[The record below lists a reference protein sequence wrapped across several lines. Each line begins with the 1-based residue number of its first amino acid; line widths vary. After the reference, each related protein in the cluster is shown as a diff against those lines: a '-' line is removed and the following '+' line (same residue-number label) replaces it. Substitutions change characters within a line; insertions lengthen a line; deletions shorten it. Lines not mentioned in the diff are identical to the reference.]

1 MEYISVAIDGPAGAG
16 KSSVAKKV
24 AKDLGFIYVDTGAMY
39 RSVALYAIRNNIKP
53 SDEASVKE
61 RIDDIDITIKYIDGV
76 QHIYL
81 NGVDVSDD
89 IRTPE
94 VSMGASDV
102 AKIGVVR
109 EKLVSLQRNMAKVA
123 NIIMDGRDIC
133 TTVLPDAQ
141 VKLFLTASVDAR
153 AKRRYDEMTQKG
165 MLCEYEEIKKDII
178 SRDKNDSER
187 KISPLKKADD
197 AKLLDTSDMSFDEVV
212 DTVKNE
218 IKEHGYV
225 L

>member
-39 RSVALYAIRNNIKP
+39 RSVALYAIRNNINP

-212 DTVKNE
+212 DMVKNE

>member
-24 AKDLGFIYVDTGAMY
+24 AKDLDFIYVDTGAMY
-39 RSVALYAIRNNIKP
+39 RSVALYAIRNNISP
-53 SDEASVKE
+53 SDEVAIKE
-61 RIDDIDITIKYIDGV
+61 KIDDIDITIKYIDGV

-81 NGVDVSDD
+81 NGVDVSED
-89 IRTPE
+89 IRTPQ

-102 AKIGVVR
+102 AKIGIVR
-109 EKLVSLQRNMAKVA
+109 EKLVSIQRNMAKVA

-141 VKLFLTASVDAR
+141 IKLFLTASVDAR
-153 AKRRYDEMTQKG
+153 AKRRYDEMVQKG
-165 MLCEYEEIKKDII
+165 MECEYEEIKKDII
-178 SRDKNDSER
+178 ARDKNDSER

>member
-39 RSVALYAIRNNIKP
+39 RSVALYAIRNNINP

>member
-24 AKDLGFIYVDTGAMY
+24 AKDLDFIYVDTGAMY
-39 RSVALYAIRNNIKP
+39 RSVALYAIRNNISP
-53 SDEASVKE
+53 SDEVAIKE
-61 RIDDIDITIKYIDGV
+61 KIDDIDITIKYIDGV

-81 NGVDVSDD
+81 NGVDVSED
-89 IRTPE
+89 IRTPQ

-102 AKIGVVR
+102 AKIGIVR
-109 EKLVSLQRNMAKVA
+109 EKLVSIQRNMAKVA

-141 VKLFLTASVDAR
+141 IKLFLTASVDAR
-153 AKRRYDEMTQKG
+153 AKRRYDEMVQKG
-165 MLCEYEEIKKDII
+165 MECEYEEIKKDII

-197 AKLLDTSDMSFDEVV
+197 AKLLDTSEMSFDEVV

-218 IKEHGYV
+218 IKEHRYV